1 MSKWPGKSSTK
12 LFHSCSTDFFPKVW
26 LGIETVS
33 WTNLG
38 REIHRGGGML
48 PKMWCLWPGRFHI
61 SLTGEFLTLK
71 PKISSFA
78 CSRWWFQIFF
88 YVHPY
93 LEKVSNLTNLFQL
106 GWNHQL
112 DVASDEIY
120 PIFGRVNPWDWQ
132 IPRNAQPQA
141 FSKNDLK
148 FRSPYEMTP
157 WLISDPWGCFFPF

>member
-1 MSKWPGKSSTK
+1 
-12 LFHSCSTDFFPKVW
+12 
-26 LGIETVS
+26 
-33 WTNLG
+33 
-38 REIHRGGGML
+38 ML

-120 PIFGRVNPWDWQ
+120 PIFGRVNPRCFLRRDISMRNLCRGRLQLDRRLGGLGIGKSPGMHNPKHFRKVILNSGHHTKWLHDSFQ
-132 IPRNAQPQA
+132 IHEDV
-141 FSKNDLK
+141 FFH
-148 FRSPYEMTP
+148 FRVEFRRMFH
-157 WLISDPWGCFFPF
+157 L